1 MLSQSHAL
9 GKFINNCTFN
19 ETVLVNFSHGLELGV
34 WSRDVDYF
42 ATGSEGLRC
51 KNYSLLDM
59 DVLVEAGSC
68 LNHTVGFDDYV
79 VTDK

>member
-9 GKFINNCTFN
+9 GEFINNCTFN
-19 ETVLVNFSHGLELGV
+19 ETVLVNFGHGLELGV
-34 WSRDVDYF
+34 WSCNINYF
-42 ATGSEGLRC
+42 AAGSECLRC

-68 LNHTVGFDDYV
+68 LNHTVRLDDYV